1 MGICDCIIN
10 ILYYLN
16 MPFFSPFIS
25 TSAREGLQKTELFWS
40 CVSICLYT
48 NLIVCCLKKLF
59 DVRKTPFSF
68 SALNVAPL
76 LGALG

>member
-25 TSAREGLQKTELFWS
+25 TSAREGLQKTERFLELRF
-40 CVSICLYT
+40 
-48 NLIVCCLKKLF
+48 NLP
-59 DVRKTPFSF
+59 VRESD
-68 SALNVAPL
+68 SL
-76 LGALG
+76 LSEKAF